1 MQSLGNTEADSSR
14 RYVDPELDRVYARY
28 GDAYRARDT
37 PHATAKGSDFSAD
50 PYRKREPIISRGV
63 DASMN
68 PYRARDGRYGR
79 GAVTG
84 AGPYRETD
92 LVDKD
97 LYYNNG
103 GLDATQNP
111 YGGRNDLYSFRGRDG
126 VEDIAEALSARR
138 QRKMRF
144 DAGLVEREREVEQE
158 RLREEIREEM
168 RMHEIER
175 RLAMQSQVK
184 GLFCAPALSVVVSSD
199 TR

>member
-1 MQSLGNTEADSSR
+1 MQALGSTEAESSR
-14 RYVDPELDRVYARY
+14 RYIDPELDRVYAKY

-37 PHATAKGSDFSAD
+37 PHATANGSDFIAD
-50 PYRKREPIISRGV
+50 PYRKREPIISRGL
-63 DASMN
+63 DASVE
-68 PYRARDGRYGR
+68 PYQARDGRYGR
-79 GAVTG
+79 GAVTV
-84 AGPYRETD
+84 AGPYRERD
-92 LVDKD
+92 LVDRD
-97 LYYNNG
+97 LYHNNG
-103 GLDATQNP
+103 GLDTSVDP

-126 VEDIAEALSARR
+126 VEAVAEALSARR

-184 GLFCAPALSVVVSSD
+184 GLSCASALTVVVSSNP
-199 TR
+199 R